1 MPLKISNNPNQNND
15 KTSLFYKKAGQQI
28 KLEKALEALFFPVE
42 KFGDC
47 LLLSPERL
55 VAKEGFASCSGHK

>member
-1 MPLKISNNPNQNND
+1 MTKQPCFTKIS
-15 KTSLFYKKAGQQI
+15 GQQI
-28 KLEKALEALFFPVE
+28 ELENDWEALFFPVE

-47 LLLSPERL
+47 LLLPLARL